1 MFVHKRG
8 FLFKVK
14 ACEKNSRRHMVNI
27 PRIIFNYN
35 DEIGQEDHLLNQQ
48 KKADANDNYNW
59 EYATGRWERALGML
73 DSNKFPKWLEDA
85 GR

>member
-1 MFVHKRG
+1 MSVHKRG

-14 ACEKNSRRHMVNI
+14 ACEKNSRRHMVDI

-48 KKADANDNYNW
+48 KKEDADDNYN
-59 EYATGRWERALGML
+59 
-73 DSNKFPKWLEDA
+73 
-85 GR
+85 

>member
-1 MFVHKRG
+1 
-8 FLFKVK
+8 
-14 ACEKNSRRHMVNI
+14 MVNI

-48 KKADANDNYNW
+48 KKEDADDNYNW